1 MEAMKNRKIFNLPFQ
16 VAKKIQADIKP
27 GLFLNEWKR
36 LEHSLSQTRGLL
48 AKTMHDSMKQR

>member
-1 MEAMKNRKIFNLPFQ
+1 MKNQKIFNLPFQ